1 VNTAHDDMLVDLD
14 VDRRVVEVDGIA
26 TSIITSG
33 TGRPL
38 VLLHGGIECGG
49 AMWAPV
55 ITSLATENHVVV
67 PDVPGL
73 GESAAA
79 DHLDVETFSSW
90 FLRLLDA
97 LDLERPAVV
106 AHSLVGSLMARFA
119 SRDGDVL
126 GNLVIYAAPAVGPYR
141 MPWRLRY
148 VAVRFAIRPTEAN
161 AERFDRFALVD
172 IDATRSR
179 DPAWYS
185 AFVRYTLSRAR
196 VRHVKRTMNQLVVS
210 QTKPMS
216 AGELERITVPTSLLW
231 GRQDRMVPLAI
242 GQHAAELQ
250 GWPLHIIDDAAHA
263 PHIEQ
268 PERFLAALKEI
279 GL

>member
-1 VNTAHDDMLVDLD
+1 MSTARDDMLADLN
-14 VDRRVVEVDGIA
+14 VDRRIVEVDGIA

-55 ITSLATENHVVV
+55 ITPLAAEHHVIA

-73 GESAAA
+73 GESSPA
-79 DHLDVETFSSW
+79 DRLDLGTFSSW
-90 FLRLLDA
+90 FLGLLDA
-97 LDLERPAVV
+97 LDLERPAVA
-106 AHSLVGSLMARFA
+106 AHSLLGSLMARFA
-119 SRDGDVL
+119 SHHNDVL
-126 GNLVIYAAPAVGPYR
+126 GRLVVYGAPAVGPYR

-148 VAVRFAIRPTEAN
+148 VAIRFAIRPTEVN
-161 AERFDRFALVD
+161 AERFDRFALLDV
-172 IDATRSR
+172 DATRRR

-185 AFVRYTLSRAR
+185 AFDRYTRSRAR
-196 VRHVKRTMNQLVVS
+196 VRHVRRTMNQLIDT

-216 AGELERITVPTSLLW
+216 AHELEQITVPTSLLW
-231 GRQDRMVPLAI
+231 GKHDRIVPLAI
-242 GQHAAELQ
+242 GQHAADHH
-250 GWPLHIIDDAAHA
+250 GWPLHVIDDAAHA

-268 PERFLAALKEI
+268 PERFVAALQAI
-279 GL
+279 GA